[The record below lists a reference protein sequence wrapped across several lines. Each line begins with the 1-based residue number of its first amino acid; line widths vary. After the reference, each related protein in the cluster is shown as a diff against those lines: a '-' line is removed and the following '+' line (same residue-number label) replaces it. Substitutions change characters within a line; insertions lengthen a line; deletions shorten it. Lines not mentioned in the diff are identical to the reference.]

1 MRRTRLRDHS
11 INRLIPNMLTLFAL
25 CAGLTS
31 IKFALDANA
40 LMNQTAYTGA
50 SAVADAA
57 GRKWELACIAIIVAA
72 VFDALDGR
80 IARLLDSTS
89 KFGAELD
96 SLSDF
101 IAFGVAPP
109 VILYVWTM
117 DQSGRIGWGCTLLF
131 SACMAL
137 RLARFNTKL
146 DNADVP
152 AWTMR
157 FFTGVPAPAGAGLV
171 LLPLIAYNEY
181 GSGIAD
187 SPWLVG
193 TWMVVVSGLL
203 VSRIPTFSFKR
214 LKISQ
219 ALVLPTMI
227 VVAVFTALA
236 MAEPWATLLLILVVY
251 IASIP
256 LSVSAHRRLQQQRPL
271 PTATAPANDAD
282 EDHF

>member
-25 CAGLTS
+25 CAGLTA

-40 LMNQTAYTGA
+40 LML
-50 SAVADAA
+50 SADPSEVEAA

-101 IAFGVAPP
+101 VAFGVAPS
-109 VILYVWTM
+109 VVLYVWTM
-117 DQSGRIGWGCTLLF
+117 DQTGRIGWGCALLF

-181 GSGIAD
+181 GGPIAN

-193 TWMVVVSGLL
+193 TWMVIVSGLL

-214 LKISQ
+214 LAITQ
-219 ALVLPTMI
+219 RWVLPAMVI
-227 VVAVFTALA
+227 VVVFVALLVSETWNTALA
-236 MAEPWATLLLILVVY
+236 IGALYLV
-251 IASIP
+251 SIP
-256 LSVSAHRRLQQQRPL
+256 FSHRQYQRLAVQRPNA
-271 PTATAPANDAD
+271 PTIDQRAEQDLD
-282 EDHF
+282 LH

>member
-25 CAGLTS
+25 CAGLTAV
-31 IKFALDANA
+31 KFALD
-40 LMNQTAYTGA
+40 
-50 SAVADAA
+50 
-57 GRKWELACIAIIVAA
+57 GRWELSCVAIIVAA
-72 VFDALDGR
+72 LFDALDGR

-101 IAFGVAPP
+101 IAFGVAPSI
-109 VILYVWTM
+109 ILYVWTM
-117 DQSGRIGWGCTLLF
+117 DQAGRIGWGCSLLF

-181 GSGIAD
+181 GSGFAD

-193 TWMVVVSGLL
+193 PWMVIVAGLL

-214 LKISQ
+214 LAITQ
-219 ALVLPTMI
+219 RWVLPAMVI
-227 VVAVFTALA
+227 VVVLVALLVSETWNTALGIGV
-236 MAEPWATLLLILVVY
+236 LYL
-251 IASIP
+251 ASIP
-256 LSVSAHRRLQQQRPL
+256 FSHRQYQRLALQRPNA
-271 PTATAPANDAD
+271 PTIDQRAEQDLD
-282 EDHF
+282 LH